1 MRSASV
7 SEQGALHDAARVLTE
22 GENTFRIAK
31 LQSPTLVAYKAIADL
46 AGKSSIFFVTILAAR
61 RLSPWAFGVF
71 GLGTT
76 LGWILAVVTDFGVQ
90 MHLARAVARTP
101 DHAPALL
108 RRWWRVRTMS
118 AAAGLVLLA
127 AVLALLRVSAQLA
140 VPLFL
145 FAVVY
150 SVTGLVELV
159 NYFYRGL
166 SRSDIESTLTIWQ
179 RAAALALGVGALL
192 WRPDATPLAIALLLP
207 VVAALAWTLWHAR
220 AVRPAV
226 LPSAAPADTFFRDV
240 FPIGIGIVFSALY
253 FRIDVLLV
261 ELWAGTEAVAGYNAV
276 FRLIDALRLFPAAVL
291 AVSLPALCR
300 ADDLMPLARVSA
312 AVTAFAVVAAAALW
326 VAADTLVPMLYGA
339 RYRSTVPAFRILAL
353 TFPLLSLNFAL
364 THQLVG
370 WNRQRAYA
378 VVCGAALA
386 VNVALNAWLIP
397 AWSIQGAAWA
407 TLGTELCVTS
417 GCLVA
422 LGTPGAPVVTSS
434 PA

>member
-1 MRSASV
+1 MPSAGV
-7 SEQGALHDAARVLTE
+7 SEQGALHDVARVLTE
-22 GENTFRIAK
+22 GESTFRNAK
-31 LQSPTLVAYKAIADL
+31 LQSSTLVAYKAIADL
-46 AGKSSIFFVTILAAR
+46 AGKSSLFFVTILAAR

-76 LGWILAVVTDFGVQ
+76 LGWMLAVATDFGVQ

-108 RRWWRVRTMS
+108 RRWWRARTMS
-118 AAAGLVLLA
+118 AAAGLSVLA
-127 AVLALLRVSAQLA
+127 AVLALLRVNVQLA

-150 SVTGLVELV
+150 SVTGLLELV

-179 RAAALALGVGALL
+179 RSAALALGVGALL
-192 WRPDATPLAIALLLP
+192 WRPDVTTLAIALLLP
-207 VVAALAWTLWHAR
+207 VVAALAWSLWRAR
-220 AVRPAV
+220 AVRPAA
-226 LPSAAPADTFFRDV
+226 LPSTPPADSFFRDV
-240 FPIGIGIVFSALY
+240 FPIGVGIVFSALY

-291 AVSLPALCR
+291 AVALPALCR

-312 AVTAFAVVAAAALW
+312 AVTAFAVVAAGMLW
-326 VAADTLVPMLYGA
+326 VAADALVPMLYGA
-339 RYRSTVPAFRILAL
+339 RYRSAVPAFRVLAL

-386 VNVALNAWLIP
+386 ANVALNAWLIP
-397 AWSIQGAAWA
+397 
-407 TLGTELCVTS
+407 
-417 GCLVA
+417 
-422 LGTPGAPVVTSS
+422 
-434 PA
+434 

>member
-1 MRSASV
+1 MPSASV
-7 SEQGALHDAARVLTE
+7 SEQGALHDVARVLTE
-22 GENTFRIAK
+22 GESTFRNAK

-46 AGKSSIFFVTILAAR
+46 AGKSSLFFVTILAAR

-76 LGWILAVVTDFGVQ
+76 LGWIMAVVTDFGVQ

-108 RRWWRVRTMS
+108 RRWWRVRAMS
-118 AAAGLVLLA
+118 AAAGLSLLAVVLL
-127 AVLALLRVSAQLA
+127 LLRVNSQLA

-179 RAAALALGVGALL
+179 RIAALALGVGALV
-192 WRPDATPLAIALLLP
+192 WRPDVTTLAIALLLP
-207 VVAALAWTLWHAR
+207 VVAALLWSLWRAR
-220 AVRPAV
+220 AMRPAVRPTAS
-226 LPSAAPADTFFRDV
+226 PGPPPDSFFRDV
-240 FPIGIGIVFSALY
+240 FPIGLGIVFSALY

-261 ELWAGTEAVAGYNAV
+261 EFWAGTEAVAGYNAV

-291 AVSLPALCR
+291 AVALPALCR
-300 ADDLMPLARVSA
+300 ADDLTPLARVSA
-312 AVTAFAVVAAAALW
+312 AVTAFAVVAAGALW

-339 RYRSTVPAFRILAL
+339 RYRSAVPAFRILAL

-386 VNVALNAWLIP
+386 ANVALNAWLIP
-397 AWSIQGAAWA
+397 AWSIEGAAWA

-422 LGTPGAPVVTSS
+422 LRS